1 MKTPFRSF
9 LVVTT
14 LAVLLTIA
22 FWFMARANAP
32 VVGAQVRP
40 PATFVI
46 GTRIANMS
54 SQEISLFNAGF
65 QPFNK
70 VWDPQQ
76 GLGPVFTQDQCTV
89 CHADPGNVAGGN
101 STQKVEFVGKFNTDG
116 TYNDLSTSPN
126 EGGPQIQPMSAQK
139 FKPACILKGE
149 VKPADATIDAFHQ
162 APQLFGLGLIDN
174 IADADILAQAIDK
187 GMGVFGNA
195 NMVMDENGVLRPGR
209 FGYKAQA
216 PDLLFM
222 TANAELHE
230 LGVTNAIFSAED
242 KPQGLSFPQ
251 ACSIKTQPN
260 DVNAT
265 QLINMYHYLLYLGPK
280 TPGAP
285 NPNGQAKFTSVGCI
299 LCHVQSYKTTATV
312 TVPLVYPPTSTIT
325 STSLANKTVKL
336 YSDLLLH
343 DLGGTNADGLQVGIA
358 TGTQFRTTP
367 LWGLSTRLSSGDGLM
382 HDGKALDIPTVLSR
396 HGGEATQVIANF
408 NALSAQDQAD
418 LIAFISA
425 L

>member
-1 MKTPFRSF
+1 
-9 LVVTT
+9 
-14 LAVLLTIA
+14 
-22 FWFMARANAP
+22 
-32 VVGAQVRP
+32 
-40 PATFVI
+40 VI
-46 GTRIANMS
+46 GTPIAKMS
-54 SQEISLFNAGF
+54 PLETSMFNTGF

-76 GLGPVFTQDQCTV
+76 GLGPVFTQDQCTI
-89 CHADPGNVAGGN
+89 CHADPGGVAGGN

-116 TYNDLSTSPN
+116 SYNDLSTSPN
-126 EGGPQIQPMSAQK
+126 EGGPQIQPMSVQK
-139 FKPACILKGE
+139 FKPACILQGE

-174 IADADILAQAIDK
+174 IADADILAQAVDK
-187 GMGVFGNA
+187 GMGVHGNA
-195 NMVMDENGVLRPGR
+195 NMVLDENGNLRPGR
-209 FGYKAQA
+209 FGLKAQA

-230 LGVTNAIFSAED
+230 LGVTNAIFPTED
-242 KPQGLSFPQ
+242 KPQGKSFPP

-265 QLINMYHYLLYLGPK
+265 QMIDMYHYLLYLGPK
-280 TPGAP
+280 IPGTP
-285 NPNGQAKFTSVGCI
+285 NPNGQAKFMSVGCV
-299 LCHVQSYKTTATV
+299 LCHLQSYKTTPTV
-312 TVPLVYPPTSTIT
+312 TVQVVYKGQTIQ

-343 DLGGTNADGLQVGIA
+343 DLGGSNADGLQVGIA
-358 TGTQFRTTP
+358 TGSQFRTAP
-367 LWGLSTRLSSGDGLM
+367 LWGLSTRLSTGDGLM
-382 HDGKALDIPTVLSR
+382 HDGTAKDIPTALSK

>member
-9 LVVTT
+9 LVVTAS
-14 LAVLLTIA
+14 AVLLTTA
-22 FWFMARANAP
+22 FWFLARANAP
-32 VVGAQVRP
+32 VVAAQIRP

-46 GTRIANMS
+46 GTPIAKMS
-54 SQEISLFNAGF
+54 SLETTMFTTGF

-70 VWDPQQ
+70 IWDPQQ
-76 GLGPVFTQDQCTV
+76 GLGPVFTQDQCTL
-89 CHADPGNVAGGN
+89 CHSDPGNVAGGN
-101 STQKVEFVGKFNTDG
+101 STQKVEFVGKINTDG
-116 TYNDLSTSPN
+116 SYNDLSTNPN
-126 EGGPQIQPMSAQK
+126 EGGPQIQPMSVQK
-139 FKPACILKGE
+139 FKPACVLKGE

-187 GMGVFGNA
+187 GMGVHGNA
-195 NMVMDENGVLRPGR
+195 NMVVDENGNLRPGR

-230 LGVTNAIFSAED
+230 LGVTNAIFPNED
-242 KPQGLSFPQ
+242 KPQGLSYPP

-260 DVNAT
+260 DVGAT
-265 QLINMYHYLLYLGPK
+265 QMIDMYHYLLYLAPK
-280 TPGAP
+280 IPGTP
-285 NPNGQAKFTSVGCI
+285 NPNGQSKFTSVGCI
-299 LCHVQSYKTTATV
+299 LCHVQSYTTTSTV
-312 TVPLVYPPTSTIT
+312 TVQVAYKGQTIQ
-325 STSLANKTVKL
+325 STSLPNKTVKL

-343 DLGGTNADGLQVGIA
+343 DLGGTNADGLQVGLA
-358 TGTQFRTTP
+358 TGSQFRTAP

-382 HDGKALDIPTVLSR
+382 HDGLAKDVPSAIAR
-396 HGGEATQVIANF
+396 HGGEAAQVITNF
-408 NALSAQDQAD
+408 NALSTQDQMD
-418 LIAFISA
+418 LISFISA